1 MKTKITI
8 FLFFLFLSLNA
19 QVSNLQIGLIT
30 GNNIALTDIG
40 ERDFIDNKALLR
52 YSAGILLRHKFKAE
66 KCPILL
72 VL

>member
-40 ERDFIDNKALLR
+40 ERDFIDNKTVMQTFEVV
-52 YSAGILLRHKFKAE
+52 GNME
-66 KCPILL
+66 
-72 VL
+72 